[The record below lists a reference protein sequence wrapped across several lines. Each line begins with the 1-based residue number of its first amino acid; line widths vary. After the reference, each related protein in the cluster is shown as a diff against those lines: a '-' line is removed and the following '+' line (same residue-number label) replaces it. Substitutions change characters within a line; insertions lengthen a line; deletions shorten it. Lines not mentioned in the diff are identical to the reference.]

1 MQDLTKLI
9 GQLPIGV
16 WVATVPDGGAV
27 YTNAAFQA
35 ILGVDAEPAS
45 QIVDAPRTYC
55 IFDRAGQP
63 YPAHRLPFSRVLETG
78 QPAVVDDLV
87 IHRPDGERVNV
98 RAFAHPLHGESGQ
111 LSHVS
116 VVFIDIT
123 REVQAESERDR
134 AAERVHLAVEHAPIV
149 IWATDAQGVIT
160 LSQGA
165 GLASL
170 GVQSGQLVGK
180 NVFELYDGHPDVGAK
195 IRRALAGESLQYVV
209 EVNDAIFDTWLT
221 PIRDAGGAVVGVT
234 GLSHDIRDLRRLQ
247 AAGIQN
253 DRTTALGMLAASV
266 AHEINNPLT
275 YILSYADQIE
285 RGMER
290 LQRLTPPT
298 EDGREARALLET
310 LREDFQTL
318 RMGTERI
325 ATITRELRT
334 FNHPGDKQRIAV
346 DARGIVRS
354 VLQLVGQELEAR
366 ARLHL
371 ELRETEPVAAHPS
384 RLMQVV
390 LNLVMNAMQSL
401 PAAAAHE
408 QRISIATA
416 TRGGQ
421 VIIEVGD
428 SGPGVPLAQRERIFE
443 PFVTT
448 KPIGEGTGLGLF
460 VCRNIVRGYSGEVT
474 VHDRPGGGA
483 LFRVTLPV
491 AAALPASPDALAP
504 QLTGNTRKAHIL
516 IIDDD
521 AQVAEAFTG
530 QLRRAGYRASSCA
543 SGAAGLR
550 LVLGE
555 AAIDLVFC
563 DLMMHGVTGMDV
575 YAELQGRAPALLQ
588 KMVFMTAGACSP
600 AARQFVL
607 EHPDQVLEKPFDLLA
622 ETSRRLSDFAAG

>member
-1 MQDLTKLI
+1 MQDLAKLI

-16 WVATVPDGGAV
+16 WVATVPEGVAV
-27 YTNAAFQA
+27 YTNDAFLA
-35 ILGVDAEPAS
+35 ILGTGARPSSHIDDAS
-45 QIVDAPRTYC
+45 RTYG

-63 YPAHRLPFSRVLETG
+63 YPAERLPFSRVVQTG
-78 QPAVVDDLV
+78 EPAVVDDLV

-98 RAFAHPLHGESGQ
+98 RAFAHPLHTEAGQ

-134 AAERVHLAVEHAPIV
+134 AAERVHFAVDHAPIV
-149 IWATDAQGVIT
+149 IWATDAQGLIT
-160 LSQGA
+160 LSEGA

-170 GVQSGQLVGK
+170 GVQSGDLVGK
-180 NVFELYDGHPDVGAK
+180 NLFELYSDHPHIKAQVQ
-195 IRRALAGESLQYVV
+195 RALAGESLQYVV
-209 EVNDAIFDTWLT
+209 ELNDAVFDTWLT

-253 DRTTALGMLAASV
+253 DRTAALGMLAASV

-285 RGMER
+285 RSLEQLER
-290 LQRLTPPT
+290 LAGHTGDGLEQRT
-298 EDGREARALLET
+298 LLNT

-334 FNHPGDKQRIAV
+334 FNHPGDKVRVPV
-346 DARGIVRS
+346 DARGVVRS

-366 ARLHL
+366 ARLRL
-371 ELRETEPVAAHPS
+371 ELAETGAVAAHPS

-401 PAAAAHE
+401 PSGAAHE
-408 QRISIATA
+408 HQISIATSV
-416 TRGGQ
+416 RGDQ
-421 VIIEVGD
+421 VWIEVAD

-483 LFRVTLPV
+483 LFRV
-491 AAALPASPDALAP
+491 ALPLATELTSPAASGAEQQPTR
-504 QLTGNTRKAHIL
+504 TGRAHIL

-521 AQVAEAFTG
+521 AQVTQAFAG
-530 QLRRAGYRASSCA
+530 QLQRAGYRASSCA
-543 SGAAGLR
+543 SGAVGLR
-550 LVLGE
+550 RVLTE

-563 DLMMHGVTGMDV
+563 DLMMHGMTGMDV
-575 YAELQGRAPALLQ
+575 HAELQERAPALLR
-588 KMVFMTAGACSP
+588 KVVFMTAGACSP
-600 AARQFVL
+600 PARQFML
-607 EHPDQVLEKPFDLLA
+607 DHPAQVVEKPFDLLA
-622 ETSRRLSDFAAG
+622 ETSRRLTAFAAG